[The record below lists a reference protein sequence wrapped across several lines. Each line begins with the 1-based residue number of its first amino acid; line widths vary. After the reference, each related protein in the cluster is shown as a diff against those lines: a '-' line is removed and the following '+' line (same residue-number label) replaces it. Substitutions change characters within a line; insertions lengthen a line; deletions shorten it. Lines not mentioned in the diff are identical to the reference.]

1 MESLVSSFSKL
12 FVPEEILCHFEV
24 KNLQEESGV
33 ILIELTEKDD
43 VSHIPKEIVRQGK
56 AVKDG
61 YMNSIDIQ
69 SFPAQGKEVFLR
81 IKRRRWKI
89 KGTTKGYHNTYNFIN
104 IGIKCTKEFGAFLK
118 EIGRE

>member
-1 MESLVSSFSKL
+1 MRDLLESFSRL
-12 FVPEEILCHFEV
+12 FVPEDILIHFDV
-24 KNLQEESGV
+24 IDLQEAQGV
-33 ILIELTEKDD
+33 IQIDLVEKEDND
-43 VSHIPKEIVRQGK
+43 HIPKAILREGK

-61 YMNSIDIQ
+61 YMNTIEIQ

-89 KGTTKGYHNTYNFIN
+89 KGTNKGYHNTYNFIN
-104 IGIKCTKEFGAFLK
+104 SGMKSTKEFGFFLK